1 MTQPVRQWPPKDPD
15 AVFDYT
21 YRIPLDAA
29 DSIAPG
35 QATITKLS
43 GDVVIDSQSLAAT
56 PDTEIVDGVSVY
68 GQVITIW
75 LSGGTDG
82 ETALFQVTWTTV
94 ATRSDD
100 ALIQLPVVSG
110 EIADLVLAGYA
121 KPLPGHL
128 TARYPAFAD
137 VATGTIRAW
146 LTDAERFVTTAW
158 DEGDYAAGLMS
169 LAAHNM
175 ALAGLGTDAAAL
187 VGAPAGLTRM
197 KSGSLELGFTDA
209 AANARMSGGYD
220 STRYG
225 AEYALLLRRNRGG
238 PYVAPTGVLPDYA
251 PFGVGWPW

>member
-1 MTQPVRQWPPKDPD
+1 MAQPWTAKDPQ
-15 AVFDYT
+15 AVLDYV
-21 YRIPLDAA
+21 YRIPLDAG
-29 DSIAPG
+29 DSVSS
-35 QATITKLS
+35 ATPWITKLS
-43 GDVVIDSQSLAAT
+43 GDVVIDSQSLASAPNT
-56 PDTEIVDGVSVY
+56 TAEGY
-68 GQVITIW
+68 GQDVTVW

-82 ETALFQVTWTTV
+82 ETCVFRAEWATAGGRTDDDIITMAV
-94 ATRSDD
+94 A
-100 ALIQLPVVSG
+100 AH
-110 EIADLVLAGYA
+110 EIDGLVLTGYA

-128 TARYPAFAD
+128 TARYPAFAA
-137 VATGTIRAW
+137 VATSTIRAW

-158 DEGDYAAGLMS
+158 AEGDYAAGLMS

-187 VGAPAGLTRM
+187 VGVPAGITRM
-197 KSGSLELGFTDA
+197 KSGSLELGFTDQ

-238 PYVAPTGVLPDYA
+238 PYVAPTGIVPEYA

>member
-15 AVFDYT
+15 AVLDYT
-21 YRIPLDAA
+21 YRIPLDPA

-35 QATITKLS
+35 QAVITKLS
-43 GDVVIDSQSLAAT
+43 GAVVVDSQSLAAAA
-56 PDTEIVDGVSVY
+56 DTVDGVY
-68 GQVITIW
+68 GQAITVW

-82 ETALFQVTWTTV
+82 ETALFQAAWTTV
-94 ATRSDD
+94 ATRHDD
-100 ALIQLPVVSG
+100 GLVQLPVASG
-110 EIADLVLAGYA
+110 EIAALLLTGYA

-128 TARYPAFAD
+128 VARYPAFAD

-158 DEGDYAAGLMS
+158 AEGDYAAGLMS

-175 ALAGLGTDAAAL
+175 ALAGLETDAAAL
-187 VGAPAGLTRM
+187 VGVPAGLTRM
-197 KSGSLELGFTDA
+197 KSGSLELGFTDQ

-225 AEYALLLRRNRGG
+225 AEYALLLRRNRAG
-238 PYVAPTGVLPDYA
+238 PLVAPTGVLPQYDYP